1 MRSRT
6 DSTLP
11 PCEEAVS
18 SSAGTLG
25 GGGGG
30 GEPSIT
36 CMIHLPRCTGEVRS
50 ATEVIISTLPWVSTP
65 RRVSGRVTR
74 RNVDP
79 VTLGRP

>member
-6 DSTLP
+6 DRVLP
-11 PCEEAVS
+11 PWAAAVS

-36 CMIHLPRCTGEVRS
+36 CMIHLPRCTGDVRS
-50 ATEVIISTLPWVSTP
+50 ATEVIIRMLPWVMTP
-65 RRVSGRVTR
+65 RRVGGKATR
-74 RNVDP
+74 RNDEP
-79 VTLGRP
+79 VTLGSP